1 MAINKL
7 SGAAELR
14 RNRRGAN
21 PAEAIQELEKTENK
35 SPEVQKKEDRRNKA
49 NYMYIDVTGMKDYL
63 RYRAK
68 ATRQPMSKY
77 IYNLLQADMKKHYKE
92 YMKDQAAE
100 VLNVLK
106 AVEQS

>member
-1 MAINKL
+1 MTINKL

-14 RNRRGAN
+14 RNRRGSN
-21 PAEAIQELEKTENK
+21 PAASIQEMETT
-35 SPEVQKKEDRRNKA
+35 SVDPVVVQKKEDRRNKA

-100 VLNVLK
+100 ALNVLK